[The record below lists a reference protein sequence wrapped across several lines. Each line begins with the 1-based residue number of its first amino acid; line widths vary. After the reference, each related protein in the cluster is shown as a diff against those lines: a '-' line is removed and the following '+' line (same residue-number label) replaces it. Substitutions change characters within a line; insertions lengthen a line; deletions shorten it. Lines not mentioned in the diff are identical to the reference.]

1 MNFVTERRRSDVDWN
16 FFARPFRAHLSAQ
29 DGAPVD
35 RTSSWM
41 SRLFTLLLLAA
52 VSAFGTG
59 CEQVRSVVCLPVKV
73 SAKAPA
79 PESDEP
85 DAAVKEGEH
94 AQAAAGHGDAPVVQ
108 DGDSALLT
116 AGPQSVFALP
126 FAWEKSPQEPLA
138 LARTFLREVADDNSA
153 YMTKGPEFFRAFAN
167 AQTPRATVVACAD
180 SRVQAGAFDATAEND
195 DFTVRNIGNQVETAL
210 GSIQYG
216 VEHLHTPVLLILG
229 HTGCGAVK
237 AAMEGGELP
246 EAIQREIATL
256 HVAKST
262 SKKGVIDDR
271 KWVAAVL
278 DNIHDQVK
286 NALRK
291 FGPRVNA
298 GELTIVGA
306 VYDFRNDLGQGAG
319 RLAVIDVNGVQ
330 DPARL
335 KSFVQ
340 AIMSGAPKAGKD
352 DAMARIARALANPG
366 PPTDEQGEDD
376 QTIPH

>member
-1 MNFVTERRRSDVDWN
+1 MNIVTERRRSDVDSN
-16 FFARPFRAHLSAQ
+16 FFARPFHAHLSAQ
-29 DGAPVD
+29 DEASFD
-35 RTSSWM
+35 RTCSWM

-59 CEQVRSVVCLPVKV
+59 CDQVRSVVCLPVKV
-73 SAKAPA
+73 TAKAPT

-85 DAAVKEGEH
+85 DAAAKEEDHGRT
-94 AQAAAGHGDAPVVQ
+94 AVGHDDKPVVQ
-108 DGDSALLT
+108 EGDSVPLT
-116 AGPQSVFALP
+116 ADPQSAFALP

-138 LARTFLREVADDNSA
+138 LARTFLREVADDNTA
-153 YMTKGPEFFRAFAN
+153 YMAKGPEFFHAFAN
-167 AQTPRATVVACAD
+167 TQAPRATVVACAD

-256 HVAKST
+256 HVPKSS
-262 SKKGVIDDR
+262 SKKGVTDDR

-298 GELTIVGA
+298 GDLTIVGA

-319 RLAVIDVNGVQ
+319 RLAVVDVNGVQ

-340 AIMSGAPKAGKD
+340 AIMSGAPAAGKD
-352 DAMARIARALANPG
+352 DAMARIVRALADPG
-366 PPTDEQGEDD
+366 PPTEEHSDED
-376 QTIPH
+376 QIIPH